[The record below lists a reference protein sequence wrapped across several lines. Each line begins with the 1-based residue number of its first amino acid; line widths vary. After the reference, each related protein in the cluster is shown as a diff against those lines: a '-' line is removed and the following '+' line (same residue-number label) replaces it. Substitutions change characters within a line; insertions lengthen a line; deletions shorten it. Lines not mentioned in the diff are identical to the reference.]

1 MFSRSGAHR
10 CSLANPERH
19 AVHQT
24 FKLATS
30 GWGIGARED
39 RSLFDRIFDGNITA
53 FSGLDANVGWQ
64 PVDEGCKTLMLSRP
78 YALHLA
84 NLKSIVDKRIVN
96 HEKWVIPWLE

>member
-1 MFSRSGAHR
+1 MPGFYHTALNDINLSIAAKAK
-10 CSLANPERH
+10 AN
-19 AVHQT
+19 AS

-64 PVDEGCKTLMLSRP
+64 PVDEG
-78 YALHLA
+78 Y
-84 NLKSIVDKRIVN
+84 KRIVN

>member
-1 MFSRSGAHR
+1 MLSRSGAHR

-64 PVDEGCKTLMLSRP
+64 PVDEG
-78 YALHLA
+78 Y
-84 NLKSIVDKRIVN
+84 KRIVN